1 MGLLQ
6 LLYTFPTDHNYLVC
20 PFSKSLSPG
29 VKWYLLLT
37 ISFRFFRIVVLINLH
52 FLQLST
58 AQLHSFSQTKGPLR
72 RCIVLEKGL
81 WC

>member
-6 LLYTFPTDHNYLVC
+6 LLYTFPTDHNLIWSA
-20 PFSKSLSPG
+20 PFQSPSHRSQVVPPPHNLLS
-29 VKWYLLLT
+29 
-37 ISFRFFRIVVLINLH
+37 FFRIVVLINLH
-52 FLQLST
+52 FLQLAT
-58 AQLHSFSQTKGPLR
+58 AELHSFGQTKGPLR